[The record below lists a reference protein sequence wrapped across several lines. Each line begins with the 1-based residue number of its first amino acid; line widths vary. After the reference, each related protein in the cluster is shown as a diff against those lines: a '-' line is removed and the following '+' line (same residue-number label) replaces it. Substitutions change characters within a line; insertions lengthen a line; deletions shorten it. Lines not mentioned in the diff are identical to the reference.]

1 VRQLR
6 VVSDLSTPPAAGR
19 LVGLREAADLGCT
32 RDSREQLFWALLGP
46 ALQGDAAEQDEAL
59 ALLLGHPAL
68 LVRLDARVR
77 EYWYLHRDRP
87 EPAALLERFQQPGAG
102 ALVVAL
108 ASLHRDGRIRQAAVS
123 RMLNSPRADLVPF
136 LALRTTDWVPQ
147 VRALARGGLAVL
159 LHEQPALVPEALGVA
174 LRMEHR
180 SRGDFLGSTILA
192 ALLGATPRI
201 RARLLAA
208 PDPRVRSYLGRHALA
223 HGWFGPDELLSR
235 ALGEPDRALRE
246 AAAEQ
251 AAKQA
256 IWQNRLPVLEHLAA
270 SRHPGV
276 RVTGLTALARA
287 GQPVRA
293 AGYLDDPA
301 AVVRALARDVVRR
314 AGGAPRTHYRAAVG
328 LADPPLGAVEGLG
341 ETGTAQDAP
350 LLAPLLG
357 HRSAQVRAAAV
368 RGLARIGALH
378 PEQAL
383 RMLHDPSPRVVR
395 EAAVAA
401 AAVIPAVDAVDCRA
415 LLADQRIE
423 LRRAGY
429 RLLRHGTRP
438 IAVRREA
445 AELARTDPDPRL
457 ARLAAADA
465 ARLSPAGP
473 RRR

>member
-1 VRQLR
+1 M
-6 VVSDLSTPPAAGR
+6 VSDLSTPPAGR
-19 LVGLREAADLGCT
+19 LVGLRQAAGLACAKEGPE
-32 RDSREQLFWALLGP
+32 RLYWELIAVALR
-46 ALQGDAAEQDEAL
+46 GDAAEQDEAL
-59 ALLLGHPAL
+59 TLLVADPAL
-68 LVRLDARVR
+68 VVRLDTVVR
-77 EYWYLHRDRP
+77 DLWYRHRDRP
-87 EPAALLERFQQPGAG
+87 ETAALLDRFQQPGAG

-108 ASLHRDGRIRQAAVS
+108 AAGHRDGRIRQTAVS

-136 LALRTTDWVPQ
+136 LALRTADWVPQ

-174 LRMEHR
+174 LRMER
-180 SRGDFLGSTILA
+180 RRRGDFLGTTILA
-192 ALLGATPRI
+192 ALLGTS
-201 RARLLAA
+201 
-208 PDPRVRSYLGRHALA
+208 PRVRQRLLVAADARVRGYLGRHALA

-235 ALGEPDRALRE
+235 ALGEPDPGLRE

-256 IWQNRLPVLEHLAA
+256 LWQNRLPVLEHLAA

-276 RVTGLTALARA
+276 RVIGLTALARA

-357 HRSAQVRAAAV
+357 HRSAPVRAAAV

-401 AAVIPAVDAVDCRA
+401 TAMIPAVDTADCRA
-415 LLADQRIE
+415 LLADQRVE
-423 LRRAGY
+423 RRRAGY

-465 ARLSPAGP
+465 GRLSPAGP